1 VEAEMLK
8 EKGKVYI
15 SEIISQEAEKPR
27 IEEISAKGA
36 IVGEIKPSTAISEE
50 ISAKK
55 PSFGGFFTRP
65 GAPAGWRATAG
76 PREKGARPWGRG
88 RADGLEGP

>member
-1 VEAEMLK
+1 MLK
-8 EKGKVYI
+8 GKRKVYI
-15 SEIISQEAEKPR
+15 EETVSRETEKPR

-36 IVGEIKPSTAISEE
+36 IVGEIKPLAAIGEE
-50 ISAKK
+50 ISARK
-55 PSFGGFFTRP
+55 PRFGGFFTRP

-88 RADGLEGP
+88 RA